1 MSILGVFSTITVELV
16 KKWKFRS
23 DAPRRRSMPD
33 DNDDIIEEQGTGTV
47 LRSPIEI
54 LKEESRHLRG
64 TIKET
69 LESDASHFSEDEYN
83 LLKFHG
89 VYQQDDRDKRVIAR
103 KEGRDKEWIM
113 MVRAKIPGGAL
124 SGDQY

>member
-1 MSILGVFSTITVELV
+1 
-16 KKWKFRS
+16 
-23 DAPRRRSMPD
+23 MPD
-33 DNDDIIEEQGTGTV
+33 DTDDVIEEQGTGTV

-54 LKEESRHLRG
+54 LKEGSNFLRG

-89 VYQQDDRDKRVIAR
+89 VYQQDDRDLRKAAR
-103 KEGRDKEWIM
+103 QSGAGKAWIM
-113 MVRAKIPGGAL
+113 MVRAKIPGGVL
-124 SGDQY
+124 SADQYLAFDDISTR